1 MKIQNMRQQCT
12 IFSSTPFWVL
22 REGFLKGR
30 QFLNFKNSLYN
41 YRNRISI
48 QGILANDKCNVN
60 MFTGSQVLHD
70 CRGQQKSN

>member
-12 IFSSTPFWVL
+12 IFLSTPFWVL
-22 REGFLKGR
+22 REGFLKRR

-60 MFTGSQVLHD
+60 MLTGSQVLHD